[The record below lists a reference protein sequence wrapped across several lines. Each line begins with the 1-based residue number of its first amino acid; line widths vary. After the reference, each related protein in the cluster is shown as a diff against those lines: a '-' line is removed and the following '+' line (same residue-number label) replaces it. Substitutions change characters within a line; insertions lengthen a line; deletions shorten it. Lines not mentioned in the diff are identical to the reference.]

1 MALVIYDQGYRI
13 QTPVRFRQRGVEE
26 MTQTSRGRALP
37 SSNQHVQ
44 APDYQ
49 QHLIPQQTSAGE
61 TPVARQARQAY
72 SQTAKLV
79 DSGRHRPIPVAKVMT
94 SPVFTIEQGASI
106 EEAWEQLQ
114 EHRVH
119 QLAVLNDEG
128 LLFGLI
134 SDLDLLHRT
143 SPLAQFGPVSDDASI
158 EGCYQT
164 QLVVATPDT
173 EARLVALVL
182 LENHTN
188 AVPVLS
194 DSGELV
200 GMVTRSDLL
209 HLIANDPDFE
219 HWA

>member
-13 QTPVRFRQRGVEE
+13 QTPVRFRPRVEGLTQPQR
-26 MTQTSRGRALP
+26 SRTLP
-37 SSNQHVQ
+37 PNTHKIRS
-44 APDYQ
+44 PEYDT
-49 QHLIPQQTSAGE
+49 PPSAGE

-72 SQTAKLV
+72 SQTAKIV
-79 DSGRHRPIPVAKVMT
+79 EPGRKRAIPVSKVMT
-94 SPVFTIEQGASI
+94 SPVFTIEQGSTLT
-106 EEAWEQLQ
+106 EAWEQMQ

-119 QLAVLNDEG
+119 QLAVLNEDG
-128 LLFGLI
+128 KLFGML
-134 SDLDLLHRT
+134 SDQDLLLRT
-143 SPLAQFGPVSDDASI
+143 SPLGQTGPVTDSASI

-164 QLVVATPDT
+164 QLVIATPDT

-182 LENHTN
+182 LENHSN

-194 DSGELV
+194 ETEELV
-200 GMVTRSDLL
+200 GIVTRSDLL

>member
-13 QTPVRFRQRGVEE
+13 QTPVKFRQRGVEE
-26 MTQTSRGRALP
+26 LSQLQRGRALP
-37 SSNQHVQ
+37 ANARKLR

-49 QHLIPQQTSAGE
+49 YAPVKGE

-72 SQTAKLV
+72 SQTAKLTEP
-79 DSGRHRPIPVAKVMT
+79 GRSRPIPVAKVMT
-94 SPVFTIEQGASI
+94 SPVFTIEQGSGLI
-106 EEAWEQLQ
+106 EAWEQME

-119 QLAVLNDEG
+119 QLAVLNEDG
-128 LLFGLI
+128 LLFGIL
-134 SDLDLLHRT
+134 SDRDLLLRT
-143 SPLAQFGPVSDDASI
+143 SPLAQQGPVTDTTTID
-158 EGCYQT
+158 GCYET
-164 QLVVATPDT
+164 QLIVATPDT

-182 LENHTN
+182 LEHHTN